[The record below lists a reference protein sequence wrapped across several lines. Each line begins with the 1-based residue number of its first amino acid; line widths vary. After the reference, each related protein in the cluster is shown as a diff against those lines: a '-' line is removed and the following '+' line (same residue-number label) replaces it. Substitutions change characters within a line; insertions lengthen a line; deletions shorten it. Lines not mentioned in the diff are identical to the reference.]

1 MERSPIKQGYYLFKG
16 HLDKMNRI
24 IRPGTG
30 KLKWS
35 SKGILENFVRDCKK
49 ACSELENI
57 LYLFKY
63 NNEKIDIKCAEISG
77 RILIKNEKK

>member
-1 MERSPIKQGYYLFKG
+1 
-16 HLDKMNRI
+16 MNRI

-63 NNEKIDIKCAEISG
+63 NNEKIDMKCAEISG
-77 RILIKNEKK
+77 RILIKNEKKQNTELHKYEED